1 MKDFI
6 KYTLATITGI
16 IVSSMVLF
24 FIGMVLFASII
35 AAKSDA
41 GETIIQDKSI
51 LTLHF
56 KGSLEERKIENPLES
71 ILGDNSQTTY
81 GLEDLLKAIKKAK
94 ENDKVKGIYINY
106 EMLTGSFA
114 SLEELR
120 NALVDFKSDGKFIV
134 SYADTY
140 SQGGYY
146 LSSISDKILLNPI
159 GSIEWNGLSATPIF
173 FKGLLDKLGV
183 EAQIFKVGTYKSA
196 VEPYILNEMS
206 EANREQTQHFLS
218 SLWSNMLKGVS
229 ESRAIP
235 VDSLNRL
242 ADKLLLFYPAEE
254 SIKAGLADSL
264 IYKSEV
270 KDFLKAQLG
279 LDKDDDLNTI
289 SLKTMQNAAQ
299 AKPKN
304 KSGNILAVYYAYGG
318 IDMGGRSNPLS
329 PENGINSQKVIK
341 DLKKLEENKD
351 VKAVVLRVNSPGG
364 SAFGSEQIWKAIMDL
379 KETKPVVVSMG
390 DYAASGGYYISAAAD
405 RIVAQPTTLTGSIG
419 IYGMWFK
426 NKSLLSKIGIN
437 FDGVK
442 TNAHSDLGVPNKAL
456 SAEETAIIQMNV
468 NRGYDLFLTRCANG
482 RGLTK
487 EEVGKVA
494 EGRVWT
500 GETAKELG
508 LVDELGGLDRAIE
521 LAKELAE
528 IEEYSLISYPKKKD
542 FLVKLLETD
551 IEDYLSEKIFAR
563 KIGSFYNEY
572 KLLNDLLDSD
582 VLQMRMPYYLDFK

>member
-351 VKAVVLRVNSPGG
+351 VKAVVLRINSPGG

>member
-351 VKAVVLRVNSPGG
+351 VKAVVLRINSPGG

-542 FLVKLLETD
+542 FLAKLLETD

>member
-173 FKGLLDKLGV
+173 FKGL
-183 EAQIFKVGTYKSA
+183 QIG
-196 VEPYILNEMS
+196 
-206 EANREQTQHFLS
+206 
-218 SLWSNMLKGVS
+218 
-229 ESRAIP
+229 RAH
-235 VDSLNRL
+235 V
-242 ADKLLLFYPAEE
+242 
-254 SIKAGLADSL
+254 
-264 IYKSEV
+264 
-270 KDFLKAQLG
+270 
-279 LDKDDDLNTI
+279 
-289 SLKTMQNAAQ
+289 
-299 AKPKN
+299 
-304 KSGNILAVYYAYGG
+304 
-318 IDMGGRSNPLS
+318 
-329 PENGINSQKVIK
+329 
-341 DLKKLEENKD
+341 
-351 VKAVVLRVNSPGG
+351 
-364 SAFGSEQIWKAIMDL
+364 
-379 KETKPVVVSMG
+379 
-390 DYAASGGYYISAAAD
+390 
-405 RIVAQPTTLTGSIG
+405 
-419 IYGMWFK
+419 
-426 NKSLLSKIGIN
+426 
-437 FDGVK
+437 
-442 TNAHSDLGVPNKAL
+442 
-456 SAEETAIIQMNV
+456 
-468 NRGYDLFLTRCANG
+468 
-482 RGLTK
+482 
-487 EEVGKVA
+487 
-494 EGRVWT
+494 
-500 GETAKELG
+500 
-508 LVDELGGLDRAIE
+508 
-521 LAKELAE
+521 
-528 IEEYSLISYPKKKD
+528 
-542 FLVKLLETD
+542 
-551 IEDYLSEKIFAR
+551 
-563 KIGSFYNEY
+563 
-572 KLLNDLLDSD
+572 
-582 VLQMRMPYYLDFK
+582 

>member
-542 FLVKLLETD
+542 FLAKLLETD

>member
-521 LAKELAE
+521 LTKELAE

>member
-456 SAEETAIIQMNV
+456 SAEETTIIQMNV

-542 FLVKLLETD
+542 FLAKLLETD